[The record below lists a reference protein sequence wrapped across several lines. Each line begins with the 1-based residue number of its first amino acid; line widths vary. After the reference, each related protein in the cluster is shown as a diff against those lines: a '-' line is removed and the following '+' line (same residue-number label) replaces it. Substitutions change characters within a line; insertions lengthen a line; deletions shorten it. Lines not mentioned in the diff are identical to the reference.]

1 MPIVSECIIWNLG
14 CPISCFLCTISGI
27 IAWRWLDFTSTSCYI
42 SSSLWVLERYPGTE
56 EKKNHRYLSFYHLM
70 SLGWLKSFQVGVLGV
85 LVCVPFPRAGRA
97 HGGLSFEPVG
107 EKGKNVPP
115 DQPDWFFSNVSLL
128 CFRASVLLPYE
139 LDRNTK

>member
-1 MPIVSECIIWNLG
+1 MYHLKSWMPHFLFSLHYLRYNCLKVTRFYFNLLLHKQL
-14 CPISCFLCTISGI
+14 PLSIRAIS
-27 IAWRWLDFTSTSCYI
+27 RHRR
-42 SSSLWVLERYPGTE
+42 EK
-56 EKKNHRYLSFYHLM
+56 KKNHRYLSFYHLM